1 MGNKKK
7 LINDLLSCIDG
18 GVEVASSYLGLSVSA
33 FNDRRYENKGTRFF
47 SGDELMALQNLSKTA
62 LVADY
67 FARAVNC
74 IVIKKPDVAK
84 AGSYDLFESMLSIG
98 TARGKYENYL
108 ANAISDGVITDEEES
123 ILNRLCESIVKN
135 RLKAHIETIK
145 SHKQKVDR

>member
-1 MGNKKK
+1 MGNQREL
-7 LINDLLSCIDG
+7 LIELLKHING
-18 GVEVASSYLGLSVSA
+18 GHAVAASYLGVSISV
-33 FNDRRYENKGTRFF
+33 FKDRLYENKGTRFF
-47 SGDELMALQNLSKTA
+47 SCDELLALQELSETT

-67 FARAVNC
+67 FAQAANC
-74 IVIKKPDVAK
+74 IVIKKPELEK
-84 AGSYDLFESMLSIG
+84 NGSYDLFELMLNIG